1 MKKIIALCLAIIF
14 VLSALT
20 SCDILE
26 NIIGGD
32 EITDENNGNNDG
44 GNDDEEKPDEET
56 PKDDEDENEEN
67 EEKPTVYT
75 YVAFTAGEKKTII
88 DSLGSLIPF
97 IPNNEYYVEEYSL
110 DYEDCREV
118 GINFYTLGNTKEEFD
133 AYREQLQY
141 TFDGEETDD
150 EGDLWYYYT
159 SDEGFY
165 LDISY
170 YFIDGEYTVDIYAY
184 LLIDHENGEGEG
196 DNSGSGN
203 EGSTSGSGGSGN
215 EGDNSGSTDGN
226 YDILTNEGA
235 GLPKGENGVYRVDF
249 TKGKYVKNVSDQ
261 GYYLDGCPTIGEP
274 KVLVIP
280 VEFSDAT
287 ARAQGCDIDKIVTA
301 FCGMDGETD
310 YYSVDRYYYIS
321 SYGKLDLDITVLDEW
336 FCPESPSSY
345 YAELTDADGY
355 MNGDQVVL
363 DEALAYLSGIMD
375 LSDYDSDG
383 NGIID
388 AVVMINTLDIG
399 EDDFHWAYRYWNYYT
414 DDEGYYYEYD
424 GVSANDYLWASYFF
438 IQESYDDMGD
448 AYYTDSSV
456 MNTYTFIHEF
466 GHILGADDYYNTA
479 ESGEHPM
486 DSCDIMDA
494 MTGDHNPYSKFNFGW
509 LTSSRLVTAED
520 SITLSIE
527 SFSESGDSI
536 IIANN
541 WDEELGAYQE
551 YYVVIYYTMTGLNG
565 GDHGYFARDG
575 VVVYHVNSTLYREE
589 YEGEIYYDV
598 YNNNTDPS
606 DEYGTEDNLIEF
618 VKSAEGNFTYVEGD
632 SLPIVTDDLGN
643 RLIYSFTVD
652 SIDGNTATITFTKN

>member
-1 MKKIIALCLAIIF
+1 M
-14 VLSALT
+14 
-20 SCDILE
+20 
-26 NIIGGD
+26 
-32 EITDENNGNNDG
+32 
-44 GNDDEEKPDEET
+44 
-56 PKDDEDENEEN
+56 
-67 EEKPTVYT
+67 
-75 YVAFTAGEKKTII
+75 
-88 DSLGSLIPF
+88 
-97 IPNNEYYVEEYSL
+97 
-110 DYEDCREV
+110 
-118 GINFYTLGNTKEEFD
+118 
-133 AYREQLQY
+133 
-141 TFDGEETDD
+141 
-150 EGDLWYYYT
+150 
-159 SDEGFY
+159 
-165 LDISY
+165 
-170 YFIDGEYTVDIYAY
+170 
-184 LLIDHENGEGEG
+184 
-196 DNSGSGN
+196 
-203 EGSTSGSGGSGN
+203 
-215 EGDNSGSTDGN
+215 
-226 YDILTNEGA
+226 
-235 GLPKGENGVYRVDF
+235 
-249 TKGKYVKNVSDQ
+249 
-261 GYYLDGCPTIGEP
+261 
-274 KVLVIP
+274 LVIP

-301 FCGMDGETD
+301 FCGKDGETD

-321 SYGKLDLDITVLDEW
+321 SYGKLDLDITVLDRW

-399 EDDFHWAYRYWNYYT
+399 EDDFHWAFRYWNYYT

-438 IQESYDDMGD
+438 IQESYDDMGE

-456 MNTYTFIHEF
+456 MNTYTYIHEF

-486 DSCDIMDA
+486 DGCDIMDA
-494 MTGDHNPYSKFNFGW
+494 MNGDHNPYTKFNFGW

-520 SITLSIE
+520 SITLTLE
-527 SFSESGDSI
+527 SFSERGDSI

-541 WDEELGAYQE
+541 WNEELGAYQE
-551 YYVVIYYTMTGLNG
+551 YFVVIYYTMTGLNG
-565 GDHGYFARDG
+565 GEFGYFARDG
-575 VVVYHVNSTLYREE
+575 VVVYHVNSTLYLEV

-598 YNNNTDPS
+598 YNNNTDSS

-632 SLPIVTDDLGN
+632 SLPIVTDDIGN
-643 RLIYSFTVD
+643 KLVYSFTVE
-652 SIDGNTATITFTKN
+652 SIDGSIATITFTKN